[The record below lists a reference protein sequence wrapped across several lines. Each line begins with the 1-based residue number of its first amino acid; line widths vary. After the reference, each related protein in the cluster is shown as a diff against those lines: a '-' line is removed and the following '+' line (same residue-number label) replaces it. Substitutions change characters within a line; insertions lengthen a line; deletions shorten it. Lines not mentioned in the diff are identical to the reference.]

1 MTIQEAA
8 CQILKDVQKP
18 LSSKEIAQIALE
30 KKMVSSIA
38 QDPIQS
44 HAQTIEK
51 NIRDDVYN
59 KPNLIFINS
68 SHGRLIG
75 LPGWDSA
82 SLTAKNNLTR
92 KLGELKVQIPV
103 ELLEKIRLTEQAKL
117 KDTFDE
123 TVSLILTKGLSSLAI
138 EIKKGL
144 MEKLDSL
151 NSL

>member
-8 CQILKDVQKP
+8 CQILIEAKKP
-18 LSSKEIAQIALE
+18 LCSKEIAQIALDRN
-30 KKMVSSIA
+30 MVSSNA

-59 KPNLIFINS
+59 KPKLIFINS
-68 SHGRLIG
+68 LQGRLVG

-82 SLTAKNNLTR
+82 SLIAKNDKART
-92 KLGELKVQIPV
+92 LGELRIQIPA
-103 ELLEKIRLTEQAKL
+103 ELLEKIRLAEQAKL
-117 KDTFDE
+117 KETFDE
-123 TVSLILTKGLSSLAI
+123 TVSLLLTKGLSSLAAD
-138 EIKKGL
+138 IKKGL